1 MTSNEP
7 ANQANASRPPATSDR
22 AGTRVGI
29 IGIGYT
35 GLPLAVGFAA
45 AGATVVCCDVDRTK
59 VDSVN
64 RAESYLEDVSDA
76 DLAAV
81 ADRLTATTNPQ
92 ALATVDA
99 VVICVP
105 TPATVEGE
113 PDLRYVHSAAD
124 SLANRLRPG
133 MLVVLQSTVP
143 PGTTSAVARRLARR
157 SGLRAG
163 IDVLVANAPERIDP
177 ANKGGWTLR
186 NTPKLVGGIDQAS
199 TDAAKALFELVCDQ
213 VVPVSSAEV
222 AETAKVFEN
231 TFRMVN
237 IALTYELSDLCAG
250 LDIPV
255 REVIKAASTKPY
267 GFLAHYPGPGVGG
280 ECIAVDP
287 LFLRAVAKRA
297 EANLPVLDAAYLRL
311 LGRPGRVVD
320 RLEQVLRELGND
332 LAGSRVLVV
341 GVSYKPEVA
350 DIRNAPA
357 IEVIRE
363 LRRRE
368 AKPSYSD
375 PLVEEL
381 VIDGEAVPRV
391 EWERPAVAA
400 HDCLVLVTPHE
411 SIMKRPLW
419 VSAPLLLDT
428 WNQLRPGEGVAHL

>member
-7 ANQANASRPPATSDR
+7 VSPTYPGMVRDGAR
-22 AGTRVGI
+22 AAKHRVAVV
-29 IGIGYT
+29 GIGYT

-45 AGATVVCCDVDRTK
+45 AGVSVVCLDVDRHK

-64 RAESYLEDVSDA
+64 RSQSYLEDVSD
-76 DLAAV
+76 DQLAAV
-81 ADRLTATTNPQ
+81 RGRLTATANPQ
-92 ALATVDA
+92 VLTTTDA

-105 TPATVEGE
+105 TPVTAEGE
-113 PDLRYVHSAAD
+113 PDLRYVHSAIDA
-124 SLANRLRPG
+124 LATRVRPG

-143 PGTTSAVARRLARR
+143 PGTTRAIARRLARR

-163 IDVLVANAPERIDP
+163 VDVLVANASERIDP
-177 ANKGGWTLR
+177 ANEGGWTLR
-186 NTPKLVGGIDQAS
+186 NTPKLVGGLNEDS
-199 TDAAKALFELVCDQ
+199 TAAAKALFELVCDQ

-250 LDIPV
+250 LGISV
-255 REVIKAASTKPY
+255 REVISAASTKPY
-267 GFLAHYPGPGVGG
+267 GFLPHYPGPGIGG

-287 LFLRAVAKRA
+287 LFLRAVAKRT
-297 EANLPVLDAAYLRL
+297 ESHLPVLDAAYPRL
-311 LGRPGRVVD
+311 IGRPARVVD
-320 RLEQVLRELGND
+320 RLEQVMRELGHD

-341 GVSYKPEVA
+341 GVSYKPQVA
-350 DIRNAPA
+350 DTRNAPA

-363 LRRRE
+363 LRRRD

-375 PLVEEL
+375 PLVGEL
-381 VIDGEAVPRV
+381 TIDGETVPRV

-400 HDCLVLVTPHE
+400 HDCLVLITPHE
-411 SIMKRPLW
+411 SIIKNPLW
-419 VSAPLLLDT
+419 TSALVLLDT
-428 WNQLRPGEGVAHL
+428 WNRLLPGEGVVHL